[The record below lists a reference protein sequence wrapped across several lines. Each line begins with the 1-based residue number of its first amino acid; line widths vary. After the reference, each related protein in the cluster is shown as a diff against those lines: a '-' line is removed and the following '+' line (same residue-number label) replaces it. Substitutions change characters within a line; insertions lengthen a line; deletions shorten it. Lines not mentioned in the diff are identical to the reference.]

1 MRVKDSQATGRASL
15 ICRIYSGGIRPLLGV
30 INFSLSNVHANTIE
44 IRMHDHVASLLCSDW
59 LAGTFGFRHL
69 ANRRQCGEHVRDYVA
84 NSPSFE
90 LDRVRLFRTLTSK
103 VDEIWSKARLTH
115 ARARD

>member
-69 ANRRQCGEHVRDYVA
+69 ANRRQCGEVNTYVTM
-84 NSPSFE
+84 SRIRLVSSWTE
-90 LDRVRLFRTLTSK
+90 LDFSEL
-103 VDEIWSKARLTH
+103 
-115 ARARD
+115 